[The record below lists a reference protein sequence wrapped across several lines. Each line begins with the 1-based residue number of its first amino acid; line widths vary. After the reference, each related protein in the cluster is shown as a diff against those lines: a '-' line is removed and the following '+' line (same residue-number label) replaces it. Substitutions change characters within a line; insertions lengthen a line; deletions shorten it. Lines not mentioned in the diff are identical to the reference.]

1 MTTTALSDFSPSV
14 LRPTSHQMSKRPAMP
29 AQRRRMIL
37 EILRQQGSVTVDEV
51 QEQFGV
57 SPMTARR
64 DLALLARRGQARR
77 THGGAVLPELAA
89 HEDSFDSRVGQDVE
103 AKQRLARAVANTI
116 MPGETIFV
124 DSSSSG
130 YYAARELVTA
140 GLAITLITNALPVMA
155 LLCDAQDTPVELIG
169 LSGRFRRANQS
180 FVDPQTVRAIERFS
194 ADRVIFSVK
203 GIAPDGSLT
212 EPDPQ
217 EATVKRAMIHRARKA
232 ILVAAGEKFSERGAN
247 VIAPAATV
255 DTAYLV
261 DPPQAGVE
269 RLEAAG
275 VTITRV

>member
-1 MTTTALSDFSPSV
+1 
-14 LRPTSHQMSKRPAMP
+14 MP
-29 AQRRRMIL
+29 AQRRRLTL
-37 EILRQQGSVTVDEV
+37 EMLRQQGSVTVDEV
-51 QEQFGV
+51 QERFGV

-64 DLALLARRGQARR
+64 DLALLAERRQARR
-77 THGGAVLPELAA
+77 THGGAVLPELALA
-89 HEDSFDSRVGQDVE
+89 GHEDSFDSRLGQDVD
-103 AKQRLARAVANTI
+103 AKRRLATAVVNTI

-130 YYAARELVTA
+130 YYAAREIVTV
-140 GLAITLITNALPVMA
+140 GLAITVITNSLPVMA
-155 LLCDAQDTPVELIG
+155 LVCDATATRVELIG

-217 EATVKRAMIHRARKA
+217 EATVKRAMIDRARKV
-232 ILVAAGEKFSERGAN
+232 ILAAAGEKFSECGVN

-255 DTAYLV
+255 DSAYLV

>member
-1 MTTTALSDFSPSV
+1 
-14 LRPTSHQMSKRPAMP
+14 MP
-29 AQRRRMIL
+29 AQRRRLTL
-37 EILRQQGSVTVDEV
+37 EMLRQQGSVTVDEV
-51 QEQFGV
+51 HERFGV

-64 DLALLARRGQARR
+64 DLALLAERGQARR
-77 THGGAVLPELAA
+77 THGGAVLPELALA
-89 HEDSFDSRVGQDVE
+89 GHEDSFDSRLGPDVE
-103 AKQRLARAVANTI
+103 AKRRLATAVVNTI

-130 YYAARELVTA
+130 YYAAREIVTV
-140 GLAITLITNALPVMA
+140 GLAITVITNSLSVMA
-155 LLCDAQDTPVELIG
+155 LVCDATAMRVELIG

-217 EATVKRAMIHRARKA
+217 EATVKRAMIHRARKV
-232 ILVAAGEKFSERGAN
+232 ILAAAGEKLSECGVN
-247 VIAPAATV
+247 VIAPAAAV
-255 DTAYLV
+255 DSAYLV